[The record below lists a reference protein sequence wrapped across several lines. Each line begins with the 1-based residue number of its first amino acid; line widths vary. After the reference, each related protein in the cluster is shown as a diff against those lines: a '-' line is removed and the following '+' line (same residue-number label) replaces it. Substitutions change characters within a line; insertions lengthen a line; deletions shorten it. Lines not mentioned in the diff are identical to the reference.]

1 MNRGK
6 DMIKQIIF
14 GVAML
19 FAFGAVADVIAQP
32 ASLEGKRWS
41 LMEMNGKAVSGSQ
54 AFIEFAEDAKQV
66 SGNASCNR
74 FFGGAAVGSRT
85 MKFSGMGSTRMFCN
99 GLMEAEQEFL
109 DAMKSVTRYRV
120 RGSVLTLNAGRKA
133 VLKFES
139 MKNEDAPEPQKFGLG
154 DRKWLLDT
162 IGPNE
167 KVAATYG
174 AFINFDT
181 EEKTAGGNTGCNLF
195 GGNYTAEGG
204 KFSFMNTIATLRA
217 CVEDDRNDIERKML
231 EAIESADRIE
241 IFEDRLT
248 LYSGSR
254 VALVFRG
261 SDK

>member
-6 DMIKQIIF
+6 DMIKQMIF
-14 GVAML
+14 AAAM
-19 FAFGAVADVIAQP
+19 FFVFGAVAGVVAQP

-41 LMEMNGKAVSGSQ
+41 LTEMNGKASTGSR
-54 AFIEFAEDAKQV
+54 AFIEFAEDGKRV

-74 FFGGAAVGSRT
+74 FFGGVSITGRT

-120 RGSVLTLNAGRKA
+120 RGSALTLYAGRKA
-133 VLKFES
+133 VLKFEA
-139 MKNEDAPEPQKFGLG
+139 NADAPEPQKFGLG
-154 DRKWLLDT
+154 DRKWLLET

-181 EEKTAGGNTGCNLF
+181 EEKSAGGNTGCNLF
-195 GGNYTAEGG
+195 GGNYSAEGG

-217 CVEDDRNDIERKML
+217 CIEDDRNDIERKML
-231 EAIESADRIE
+231 EALESADRIE

-248 LYSGSR
+248 LYTGSR
-254 VALVFRG
+254 VVLVFRG

>member
-1 MNRGK
+1 
-6 DMIKQIIF
+6 MIKKIVF
-14 GVAML
+14 GMTML
-19 FAFGAVADVIAQP
+19 FAFGTVSGVFAQS
-32 ASLEGKRWS
+32 ASLSGKRWS
-41 LMEMNGKAVSGSQ
+41 LTEMNGNAISSSG
-54 AFIEFAEDAKQV
+54 AFIEFTDAAKRV

-74 FFGGAAVGSRT
+74 FFGGATVTDRT
-85 MKFSGMGSTRMFCN
+85 MRFSGMGSTRMFCS

-120 RGSVLTLNAGRKA
+120 RGSVLTLYAGRKA
-133 VLKFES
+133 VLKFEG
-139 MKNEDAPEPQKFGLG
+139 MTNDDAPEPQKFGLG

-162 IGPNE
+162 IGQNE

-174 AFINFDT
+174 AFINFDP
-181 EEKTAGGNTGCNLF
+181 EEKTAGGNTGCNVF

-217 CVEDDRNDIERKML
+217 CIEDDRNDLERKML
-231 EAIESADRIE
+231 EALESADRIE

-254 VALVFRG
+254 VVLVFRG